1 MSGRNP
7 VHACLPPNPWLS
19 RAPTS
24 HPPCTKKT
32 EMSAKEGL
40 LLWCQR
46 KTAGYAGCNVQ
57 NFHISWQVRAY
68 VCVCVCMC
76 MVATRYAL
84 FFFFYRHQVAPARA
98 RRPSHCRLFV
108 LAAVLKSR
116 RGEYGEGSR
125 SACARHFLSH
135 APCMPQMVICLRVS
149 DQGARREVSLLSVG

>member
-84 FFFFYRHQVAPARA
+84 FFFFLQTPGCACTGTAPFAL
-98 RRPSHCRLFV
+98 PTVC
-108 LAAVLKSR
+108 
-116 RGEYGEGSR
+116 SR
-125 SACARHFLSH
+125 SSSKKPTGGVWRRFTQRMRKTLSITRTLY
-135 APCMPQMVICLRVS
+135 APNGHLPPS
-149 DQGARREVSLLSVG
+149 